1 MKEMVDKWRSL
12 AITEKEEEVI
22 GVGDDL
28 VLKGKEKSP
37 KALVGKLL
45 SCRPYNKRHFK
56 ETIANLWKI
65 VGGFE
70 IREIEEDI
78 YLFIIKDDKEIERI
92 LSMEP

>member
-1 MKEMVDKWRSL
+1 MKEMVDRLRSL

-45 SCRPYNKRHFK
+45 SRHPYNKRHFK
-56 ETIANLWKI
+56 DN
-65 VGGFE
+65 
-70 IREIEEDI
+70 R
-78 YLFIIKDDKEIERI
+78 
-92 LSMEP
+92 